1 MSNLTINKEGK
12 SLYTGIIPALIT
24 PFTDDNKVNGQM
36 LSQMVEYFISLGV
49 SGFYV
54 CGSTGEGILLSEEER
69 KTVATVVVDET
80 NGRVPVIVHVGAPA
94 SYMAENLATH
104 AAKIGADA
112 IASIPPLYYAY
123 GKREIET
130 YYRRIKKASN
140 LPLFFYNIPS
150 LINVNLDAS
159 LALSL
164 FKEGSIQGMKYT
176 HHDMLTF
183 RGIIE
188 ACGDGLNV
196 FSGPDEMLL
205 NFLVMGSD
213 GGIGTTYNCMPKVY
227 VDLYNAWK
235 NNDLGLAQELQF
247 LANRVISIIAKF
259 NVIPAV
265 KAVMQMKG
273 LDCGA
278 PREPFLP
285 LSDSDKEKLK
295 SDLDAIGFF
304 EENSRTSK

>member
-1 MSNLTINKEGK
+1 MSNLINKKEGI

-24 PFTDDNKVNGQM
+24 PFTDDNKVSQPM
-36 LSQMVEYFISLGV
+36 LSKLVEYFISQGV

-69 KTVATVVVDET
+69 KTVAKTVVDEA

-94 SYMAENLATH
+94 SYMAENLAAH
-104 AAKIGADA
+104 ASQIGADA
-112 IASIPPLYYAY
+112 IASIPPLYYVY
-123 GKREIET
+123 GRKEIET

-140 LPLFFYNIPS
+140 LPLYFYNIPG
-150 LINVNLDAS
+150 LININLDAS

-164 FKEGSIQGMKYT
+164 FNEGSIQGMKYT

-183 RGIIE
+183 RGILD
-188 ACGDGLNV
+188 ACGNGLNV

-227 VDLYNAWK
+227 VDLYDAWI
-235 NNDLGLAQELQF
+235 NNDLALAQELQF

-273 LDCGA
+273 LDCGS

-285 LSDSDKEKLK
+285 LSETNKEKLK
-295 SDLDAIGFF
+295 LELDAIGFF
-304 EENSRTSK
+304 EENSRTAK